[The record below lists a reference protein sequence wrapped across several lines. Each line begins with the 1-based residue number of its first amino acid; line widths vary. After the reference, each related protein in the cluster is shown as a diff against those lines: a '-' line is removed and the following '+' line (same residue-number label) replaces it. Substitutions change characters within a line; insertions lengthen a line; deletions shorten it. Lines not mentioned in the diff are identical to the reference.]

1 MKKVKLFSLVALSVA
16 VVGVGSQLAE
26 THLTA
31 RKDNIVYAW
40 DDDNNSGNQG
50 NGNQGNSN
58 GNGTQGNSNGGN
70 QGNNGGGDRATS
82 NQDTTNVNT
91 VDRTDPN
98 NISNQLKGYRPVKSE
113 DIQNARQ
120 NSGWLTDIIGM
131 GISLLIIL
139 TFAFTGFITAAD
151 LFYLY
156 FPPIRKFLYSAGTD
170 GTGGMTGMG
179 GMGGNGGGSTSFLG
193 LQWVSDE
200 AVAVSSM
207 LGGSAQATGHGGGM
221 MGGGFGGGYGGGFG
235 GGFGAQPN
243 DVQQKGGKSV
253 IRVYLGKRV
262 VALVLLGVASVLLFT
277 SAFTDFGINA
287 GGMILNI
294 LSVIQ
299 EKMSSIN
306 FGG

>member
-50 NGNQGNSN
+50 NSNQGNGSNSNN
-58 GNGTQGNSNGGN
+58 GN
-70 QGNNGGGDRATS
+70 DRATS

-120 NSGWLTDIIGM
+120 NSGWLTDIIDI

-156 FPPIRKFLYSAGTD
+156 FPPVRKFLYSAGTD

-179 GMGGNGGGSTSFLG
+179 GNGGGSTSFLN

-207 LGGSAQATGHGGGM
+207 LGGSVQATGHGGGM
-221 MGGGFGGGYGGGFG
+221 MNGGFGGGFGGGYGGGFG

-253 IRVYLGKRV
+253 IRVYLGKRI
-262 VALVLLGVASVLLFT
+262 VALTLLGVASVLLFT

>member
-40 DDDNNSGNQG
+40 DDDNNSGN
-50 NGNQGNSN
+50 
-58 GNGTQGNSNGGN
+58 GGN
-70 QGNNGGGDRATS
+70 QGNRGNGGSQGNTNNGDTGGGDRATS

-113 DIQNARQ
+113 DIQNARK

-131 GISLLIIL
+131 AISLLIIL

-151 LFYLY
+151 LLYLY
-156 FPPIRKFLYSAGTD
+156 APFVRKFLYSPGTD

-179 GMGGNGGGSTSFLG
+179 GGGGSTSFMG

-207 LGGSAQATGHGGGM
+207 LGGSAQAQGHGGGGM
-221 MGGGFGGGYGGGFG
+221 MGGGFGGGFGGGLG

-253 IRVYLGKRV
+253 IRVYLGKRI

-299 EKMSSIN
+299 EKMASIN

>member
-31 RKDNIVYAW
+31 RKGNIVYAW

-50 NGNQGNSN
+50 NSNQGNS
-58 GNGTQGNSNGGN
+58 GGNGGN
-70 QGNNGGGDRATS
+70 DRATS

-156 FPPIRKFLYSAGTD
+156 FPPVRKFLYSAGTD

-179 GMGGNGGGSTSFLG
+179 GNGGGSTSFLN

-207 LGGSAQATGHGGGM
+207 LGGSAQANGHGGM
-221 MGGGFGGGYGGGFG
+221 MNGGFGGGFGGGYGGGFG

-253 IRVYLGKRV
+253 IRVYLGKRI
-262 VALVLLGVASVLLFT
+262 VALTLLGVASVLLFT

>member
-26 THLTA
+26 IHLTA

-50 NGNQGNSN
+50 NGNQGNS
-58 GNGTQGNSNGGN
+58 GGNGGN
-70 QGNNGGGDRATS
+70 DRATS

-156 FPPIRKFLYSAGTD
+156 FPPVRKFLYSAGTD
-170 GTGGMTGMG
+170 GTGGMTGMGGMG

-207 LGGSAQATGHGGGM
+207 LGGSAQATGHGGGT
-221 MGGGFGGGYGGGFG
+221 MGGGFGGGFGGYGGGFG

-253 IRVYLGKRV
+253 IRVYLGKRI
-262 VALVLLGVASVLLFT
+262 VALTLLGVASVLLFT

>member
-16 VVGVGSQLAE
+16 VVGVGSQLAG

-31 RKDNIVYAW
+31 REDNIVYAW
-40 DDDNNSGNQG
+40 DDDSNSG
-50 NGNQGNSN
+50 
-58 GNGTQGNSNGGN
+58 NGGN
-70 QGNNGGGDRATS
+70 QGQGNRGSQGNSQGDNGGNDRATS

-113 DIQNARQ
+113 DIQNARK

-131 GISLLIIL
+131 AISLLIIL

-156 FPPIRKFLYSAGTD
+156 FPPVRKFLYSAGTD

-179 GMGGNGGGSTSFLG
+179 GGGGSTSFMG

-200 AVAVSSM
+200 AVAVS
-207 LGGSAQATGHGGGM
+207 
-221 MGGGFGGGYGGGFG
+221 
-235 GGFGAQPN
+235 
-243 DVQQKGGKSV
+243 
-253 IRVYLGKRV
+253 
-262 VALVLLGVASVLLFT
+262 VLLKLKVTV
-277 SAFTDFGINA
+277 
-287 GGMILNI
+287 
-294 LSVIQ
+294 V
-299 EKMSSIN
+299 E
-306 FGG
+306 

>member
-40 DDDNNSGNQG
+40 DDDSNSGNA
-50 NGNQGNSN
+50 NVNSN
-58 GNGTQGNSNGGN
+58 GNGGNA
-70 QGNNGGGDRATS
+70 NNGNDRATS

-156 FPPIRKFLYSAGTD
+156 FPPVRKFLYSAGTD

-179 GMGGNGGGSTSFLG
+179 GMGGNGGGSTSFLN

-221 MGGGFGGGYGGGFG
+221 MNGGFGGGFGGGYGGGFG

>member
-1 MKKVKLFSLVALSVA
+1 MKKVRLFSLVALSVA

-31 RKDNIVYAW
+31 RKGNIVYAW
-40 DDDNNSGNQG
+40 DNDNNSGNS
-50 NGNQGNSN
+50 NQGNSN
-58 GNGTQGNSNGGN
+58 QGGNSSNGN
-70 QGNNGGGDRATS
+70 ANNGNDRATT
-82 NQDTTNVNT
+82 NQDTTDVNT

-113 DIQNARQ
+113 DIQNSRK
-120 NSGWLTDIIGM
+120 NSGWLTDLIGM
-131 GISLLIIL
+131 IISLLIIL

-156 FPPIRKFLYSAGTD
+156 FPPVRKFLYSAGTD

-179 GMGGNGGGSTSFLG
+179 GGGGSTSFMG

-207 LGGSAQATGHGGGM
+207 LGGSAQAQGHGGGGM
-221 MGGGFGGGYGGGFG
+221 MGGGFGGGFGGGLG

-253 IRVYLGKRV
+253 IRVYLGKRI

-287 GGMILNI
+287 GGMVLNI
-294 LSVIQ
+294 LSIIQ

>member
-1 MKKVKLFSLVALSVA
+1 MKKVKLFSLA
-16 VVGVGSQLAE
+16 VISATVLGIGSQLPN
-26 THLTA
+26 TVSTFS
-31 RKDNIVYAW
+31 NPSVVYAW
-40 DDDNNSGNQG
+40 DNDNNSGQNNQNSNNQNTN
-50 NGNQGNSN
+50 NGNTGNESN
-58 GNGTQGNSNGGN
+58 APSRNTGN
-70 QGNNGGGDRATS
+70 QDDS
-82 NQDTTNVNT
+82 NS
-91 VDRTDPN
+91 
-98 NISNQLKGYRPVKSE
+98 ISGQLKGYKPVKAQ
-113 DIQNARQ
+113 DMQNARE
-120 NSGWLTDIIGM
+120 SSSWLTSMIGVA
-131 GISLLIIL
+131 ISFLVIAV
-139 TFAFTGFITAAD
+139 FAFTGFITACD
-151 LFYLY
+151 LVYMYVPFV
-156 FPPIRKFLYSAGTD
+156 RKFLYSPGTD
-170 GTGGMTGMG
+170 GTGAMTGMG
-179 GMGGNGGGSTSFLG
+179 GGGSTSTSILG

-207 LGGSAQATGHGGGM
+207 LGGSAQATGHAGGGM

>member
-16 VVGVGSQLAE
+16 VIGVGSQLAE

-31 RKDNIVYAW
+31 REDNIVYAW

-50 NGNQGNSN
+50 NSNQGNGSNSNN
-58 GNGTQGNSNGGN
+58 GN
-70 QGNNGGGDRATS
+70 DRATS

-156 FPPIRKFLYSAGTD
+156 FPPVRKFLYSAGTD
-170 GTGGMTGMG
+170 GTGGMTGMGGMG

-253 IRVYLGKRV
+253 IRVYLGKRI
-262 VALVLLGVASVLLFT
+262 VALTLLGVASVLLFT

>member
-1 MKKVKLFSLVALSVA
+1 MKKVKLFSLVALSIA

-40 DDDNNSGNQG
+40 DDDNNSGNHGNG
-50 NGNQGNSN
+50 NGNQGN
-58 GNGTQGNSNGGN
+58 GGNGGN
-70 QGNNGGGDRATS
+70 DRATS

-156 FPPIRKFLYSAGTD
+156 FPPVRKFLYSAGTD

-179 GMGGNGGGSTSFLG
+179 GNGGGSTSFLN

-221 MGGGFGGGYGGGFG
+221 MNGGFGGGFGGGYGGGFG

-294 LSVIQ
+294 LSVVQ

>member
-1 MKKVKLFSLVALSVA
+1 MKKVKLFSLVALSIA

-40 DDDNNSGNQG
+40 DDDNNSGNHGNG
-50 NGNQGNSN
+50 NGNQGN
-58 GNGTQGNSNGGN
+58 GGNGGN
-70 QGNNGGGDRATS
+70 DRATS

-156 FPPIRKFLYSAGTD
+156 FPPVRKFLYSAGTD

-179 GMGGNGGGSTSFLG
+179 GNGGGSTSFLN

-221 MGGGFGGGYGGGFG
+221 MNGGFGGGFGGGYGGGFG

-253 IRVYLGKRV
+253 IRVYLGKRI
-262 VALVLLGVASVLLFT
+262 VALTLLGVASVLLFT

>member
-50 NGNQGNSN
+50 NSNQGNGSNSNN
-58 GNGTQGNSNGGN
+58 GN
-70 QGNNGGGDRATS
+70 DRATS

-156 FPPIRKFLYSAGTD
+156 FPPVRKFLYSAGTD

-179 GMGGNGGGSTSFLG
+179 GNGGGSTSFLN

-221 MGGGFGGGYGGGFG
+221 MNGGFGGGFGGGYGGGFG

-253 IRVYLGKRV
+253 IRVYLGKRI
-262 VALVLLGVASVLLFT
+262 VALTLLGVASVLLFT